1 MSNNK
6 DVIVLGAGLV
16 GSLLSIVLS
25 KRGYNVTVYE
35 RRTDM
40 RKENLHAGRS
50 INLALS
56 DRGWRGLRIAGI
68 EEEIKKVAIPMHGRT
83 LHPVKGEINY
93 QPYGKEGQYINSVSR
108 GGLNCEL
115 MTLAEKHDV
124 KINFGHRVNSVD
136 LKSNTVFL
144 EDLNGVK
151 SEVQSELVFGSDGA
165 YSASRLQLQF
175 TELYNYSQSYLEH
188 GYKEL
193 TIEAGA
199 DGSFQLEKNVL
210 HIWPRGGYMLI
221 ALPNIDGTFT
231 CTLFFPYKGNP
242 SFEILQDE
250 KSLVTFFNEIFP
262 DVMPLMPNL
271 VRDFFANPTGSLMT
285 VRCFPWIFENK
296 LMLIGDAAHAIVPF
310 YGQGMNCGFED
321 CAVLDGLI
329 EKHNHDWNKIMP
341 EYQQLRKPAAD
352 GIAELAINNFIEMRD
367 LVGQPDFLLRK
378 KIEARFNGK
387 YPNDWMPLYSM
398 VTFSEIPYH
407 IALAE
412 GKRQDKVME
421 QVMAMPDIESK
432 WDSEEA
438 EHLILK
444 LNAAQ

>member
-40 RKENLHAGRS
+40 RKENLYAGRS

-68 EEEIKKVAIPMHGRT
+68 EDEIKKVAIPMHGRT

-115 MTLAEKHDV
+115 MTLAEKHGV
-124 KINFGHRVNSVD
+124 KINFGQRVINVD
-136 LKSNTVFL
+136 LKTNTVFL
-144 EDLNGVK
+144 EDLNGIK
-151 SEVQSELVFGSDGA
+151 SEVKSELVFGSDGA
-165 YSASRLQLQF
+165 YSAARLQLQF
-175 TELYNYSQSYLEH
+175 TELYNYSQTYLEH

-193 TIEAGA
+193 TIEAGP
-199 DGSFQLEKNVL
+199 DGAFQLEKNVL

-221 ALPNIDGTFT
+221 ALPNTDGTFT
-231 CTLFFPYKGNP
+231 CTLFFPHKGNP
-242 SFEILQDE
+242 SFEMLQDE
-250 KSLVTFFNEIFP
+250 KSLVDFFTEVFP

-285 VRCFPWIFENK
+285 VRCFPWVFENK

-321 CAVLDGLI
+321 CAVLDSLI
-329 EKHNHDWNKIMP
+329 EKYNHDWNKIMP
-341 EYQQLRKPAAD
+341 AYQELRKPAAD
-352 GIAELAINNFIEMRD
+352 GIAELAVLNFIEMRD
-367 LVGQPDFLLRK
+367 LVGKPEFLLRK
-378 KIEARFNGK
+378 KIEARFNSK
-387 YPNDWMPLYSM
+387 YPNDWTPLYGM

-407 IALAE
+407 VALAE

-421 QVMAMPDIESK
+421 QVMALPDIENK
-432 WDSEEA
+432 WDSDEVEQLML
-438 EHLILK
+438 H
-444 LNAAQ
+444 LNAAK